1 MRRPTGGRRIVPT
14 LPADHPLRAELT
26 AEVHARPP
34 ELLPVPQR
42 VSYLGMFADGT
53 HRAAEW
59 AHLAALAA
67 RYGVTLPGKPVN
79 HFSRDF
85 GAFRLKYERHTEFAR
100 YVFIVAGS
108 DPEPFATTAIDRV
121 PAEWIAALPG
131 SLMIASHAVLLASE
145 GDDRRPN
152 WDALSARVFDGNPLV
167 GSDVGE
173 GIATVVTDV
182 RVRPDGFS
190 RVLVLDR
197 GLSPRQAGR
206 MLQRLFEIDTYRIMA
221 LLALPLARDVLPF
234 LLKCEQELSQLTAA
248 LTTASERDEPQ
259 LFEQLTR
266 LEAAVE
272 NAITA
277 SDYRFGA
284 AMAYYELV
292 QRRIDELRELRIQ
305 GLQTFQEFTERRLAP
320 AMNTCRTAV
329 ARQESLSAR
338 VARANQL
345 LSTRVGISRERQNQT
360 LLESMDR
367 RAEAQLRLQQTVE
380 GLSVAA
386 ITYYVVG
393 LVGYLAKSLN
403 HAGVPVDPEVA
414 MGIAIPIVAGCVW
427 YLTRRIRR
435 RLATS
440 RRPDTAPLP

>member
-1 MRRPTGGRRIVPT
+1 VPT

-53 HRAAEW
+53 HREAEW

-67 RYGVTLPGKPVN
+67 RYGVALPGRPVN

-100 YVFIVAGS
+100 YVFIVAGI
-108 DPEPFATTAIDRV
+108 DPAPFATTAIDRV

-131 SLMIASHAVLLASE
+131 SLMVASHAVLVATES
-145 GDDRRPN
+145 DDRRPN

-182 RVRPDGFS
+182 RVRADGFS

-234 LLKCEQELSQLTAA
+234 LLKGEQELSQLTAA

-277 SDYRFGA
+277 NDYRFGA

-345 LSTRVGISRERQNQT
+345 LSTRVGISRERQNQA

-403 HAGVPVDPEVA
+403 HAGLHVDPEVA
-414 MGIAIPIVAGCVW
+414 MGIAIPIVAGAVW

-435 RLATS
+435 RLATN
-440 RRPDTAPLP
+440 RRPETAPLP